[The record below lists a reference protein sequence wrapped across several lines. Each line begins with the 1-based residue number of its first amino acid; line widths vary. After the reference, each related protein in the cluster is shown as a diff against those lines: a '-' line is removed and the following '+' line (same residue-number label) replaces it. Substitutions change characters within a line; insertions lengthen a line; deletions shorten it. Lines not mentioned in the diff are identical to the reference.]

1 MGKIVGH
8 CTVGWQVN
16 EAQMAGLTHG
26 GAHGGMHGG
35 DARRRGAATRQGI
48 AAHGIAATTTTMTT
62 TRRSRI
68 SASLWQGR
76 ECVCSIEWGD
86 FFCGIIH

>member
-26 GAHGGMHGG
+26 GAVTP
-35 DARRRGAATRQGI
+35 ARQGI
-48 AAHGIAATTTTMTT
+48 AARSIAATTTTMTT
-62 TRRSRI
+62 SRRSRI
-68 SASLWQGR
+68 SASLW
-76 ECVCSIEWGD
+76 
-86 FFCGIIH
+86 

>member
-26 GAHGGMHGG
+26 GI
-35 DARRRGAATRQGI
+35 ARGGAATM
-48 AAHGIAATTTTMTT
+48 TMTMG
-62 TRRSRI
+62 RSRI
-68 SASLWQGR
+68 SAAFL
-76 ECVCSIEWGD
+76 
-86 FFCGIIH
+86 

>member
-26 GAHGGMHGG
+26 GAHGGVHRA
-35 DARRRGAATRQGI
+35 DARRRRGAAAWRGGVVWRRG
-48 AAHGIAATTTTMTT
+48 AAA
-62 TRRSRI
+62 
-68 SASLWQGR
+68 
-76 ECVCSIEWGD
+76 
-86 FFCGIIH
+86 

>member
-26 GAHGGMHGG
+26 
-35 DARRRGAATRQGI
+35 DALRRRGALTRQGI
-48 AAHGIAATTTTMTT
+48 ARYSKA
-62 TRRSRI
+62 
-68 SASLWQGR
+68 
-76 ECVCSIEWGD
+76 
-86 FFCGIIH
+86 